1 MVDKNS
7 CFPVCYQHQL
17 RPFIEC
23 KTVVLRG
30 LSFDFFEQ
38 VIVKPLLGPNSNT
51 PEDLCYKILQKKK
64 TKNKKKPSFIYF
76 FSLSHELRRASQA
89 ETDLQIEHD
98 EMM

>member
-89 ETDLQIEHD
+89 ETDL
-98 EMM
+98 

>member
-1 MVDKNS
+1 MAEETYDVRKRSKTLTWLIILN
-7 CFPVCYQHQL
+7 QHQL

-64 TKNKKKPSFIYF
+64 KNKKKTFLYLLF
-76 FSLSHELRRASQA
+76 LA
-89 ETDLQIEHD
+89 ES
-98 EMM
+98 

>member
-64 TKNKKKPSFIYF
+64 NKKQKKTFLYLLF
-76 FSLSHELRRASQA
+76 LA
-89 ETDLQIEHD
+89 ES
-98 EMM
+98 